1 MYRFRFRRVLSLK
14 NHRRK
19 HGDILRFCFTESQQH
34 TSAAIPQ
41 GHWSFPKGHVEDG
54 EDHHTT
60 ARRELLEETGISELT
75 IVPGWTRRTEYTY
88 SRRGS
93 PMKKQVFWYLAT
105 TEEFMVKLSHEH
117 TNFLWLDLNRA
128 KEHSHSIKR
137 RSYWVKQAN
146 MSLRLVWCELR
157 HSVFQEEPRVFHP
170 LLASV

>member
-1 MYRFRFRRVLSLK
+1 METSCGFVLL
-14 NHRRK
+14 NHSS
-19 HGDILRFCFTESQQH
+19 ILLLQY
-34 TSAAIPQ
+34 PQ

-93 PMKKQVFWYLAT
+93 QMKKQVFWYLAT

-128 KEHSHSIKR
+128 KEQLTFDQEKVI
-137 RSYWVKQAN
+137 
-146 MSLRLVWCELR
+146 LVEAGQYVAEIGL
-157 HSVFQEEPRVFHP
+157 V
-170 LLASV
+170 

>member
-1 MYRFRFRRVLSLK
+1 METSCGFVLL
-14 NHRRK
+14 NHSS
-19 HGDILRFCFTESQQH
+19 ILLLQY
-34 TSAAIPQ
+34 PQ

-93 PMKKQVFWYLAT
+93 QMKKQVFWYLAT

-117 TNFLWLDLNRA
+117 INFLWLDLKMA
-128 KEHSHSIKR
+128 KE
-137 RSYWVKQAN
+137 Q
-146 MSLRLVWCELR
+146 LT
-157 HSVFQEEPRVFHP
+157 FDQEKVILSEAGRYIVEIG
-170 LLASV
+170 LM

>member
-1 MYRFRFRRVLSLK
+1 METSCGFVLL
-14 NHRRK
+14 NHSS
-19 HGDILRFCFTESQQH
+19 ILLLQY
-34 TSAAIPQ
+34 PQ

-93 PMKKQVFWYLAT
+93 QMKKQVFWYLAT

-117 TNFLWLDLNRA
+117 INFLWLDLKRA
-128 KEHSHSIKR
+128 KE
-137 RSYWVKQAN
+137 Q
-146 MSLRLVWCELR
+146 LT
-157 HSVFQEEPRVFHP
+157 FDQEKVILSEAGRYIAEIG
-170 LLASV
+170 LM